1 MALASRYHGA
11 KITAGT
17 MVLYY
22 GEAEAVLTAALP
34 HLRRQ
39 VIEECLEA
47 LDGVQVDPFVIDPE
61 ETLMRGGWGV
71 GLIQAEK
78 ALRALLADAGQPK
91 EGE

>member
-17 MVLYY
+17 MALYY

-39 VIEECLEA
+39 VIEECIA
-47 LDGVQVDPFVIDPE
+47 VVDRLLAIDDRPGE
-61 ETLMRGGWGV
+61 PDPLFQA
-71 GLIQAEK
+71 GLSTARSQ
-78 ALRALLADAGQPK
+78 LRALLADAGQPK